1 MDMKLFLK
9 NYALLSLILA
19 SLVIFSL
26 FGTISVLQSQKYYR
40 IHEPSEQLSDISLEY
55 EGDKNVELS
64 GIETNANETVLT
76 LKSMQPGSGQIH
88 VKYTVT
94 SGTDTKIVTE
104 TTYVTVLKAGL
115 IFVHGQIFDYADS
128 TQHIGV

>member
-9 NYALLSLILA
+9 NHALLSLILA

-26 FGTISVLQSQKYYR
+26 FGTISVLQSQKYYYR

-64 GIETNANETVLT
+64 GIETN
-76 LKSMQPGSGQIH
+76 
-88 VKYTVT
+88 
-94 SGTDTKIVTE
+94 
-104 TTYVTVLKAGL
+104 
-115 IFVHGQIFDYADS
+115 
-128 TQHIGV
+128 